1 MDGNELAVPGVLLTV
16 YPDAEQ
22 GEQRGQGRVTR
33 QESSRPLPALSCV
46 SLKHVAVF
54 RKEGLQGERE
64 ILVPGLFNSGFTEF
78 VVLRAMTDDDDGH
91 CNFFCNVM

>member
-1 MDGNELAVPGVLLTV
+1 M
-16 YPDAEQ
+16 
-22 GEQRGQGRVTR
+22 TR
-33 QESSRPLPALSCV
+33 QESSRPFPALSCV

-54 RKEGLQGERE
+54 RKEGLQGKGG

-78 VVLRAMTDDDDGH
+78 VVLRAMIDEDDGH